1 MGINFIIACRQNT
14 DRVQMFHFLFIQ
26 TFFFDTLFIQ
36 IFVAWVI
43 KSWYI
48 CISQNTLWYVIAHFF
63 HLSSQDRTIYL
74 WYVHTLGSYSFWTY
88 LFFFLT
94 KKKAIFLSRLFLFFF
109 QFFDAI
115 SKISTYT
122 LLFFLVKLAHCLILE
137 LLKAFMYV
145 LLLSLGNSMSS
156 SKKKR

>member
-1 MGINFIIACRQNT
+1 MIYMYFTKHPMVRDCSLFSFVISGQDHISMVRTHPRLLQ
-14 DRVQMFHFLFIQ
+14 FLNLFV
-26 TFFFDTLFIQ
+26 FFFD
-36 IFVAWVI
+36 
-43 KSWYI
+43 
-48 CISQNTLWYVIAHFF
+48 
-63 HLSSQDRTIYL
+63 
-74 WYVHTLGSYSFWTY
+74 
-88 LFFFLT
+88 

-156 SKKKR
+156 SKKKGNSICFC